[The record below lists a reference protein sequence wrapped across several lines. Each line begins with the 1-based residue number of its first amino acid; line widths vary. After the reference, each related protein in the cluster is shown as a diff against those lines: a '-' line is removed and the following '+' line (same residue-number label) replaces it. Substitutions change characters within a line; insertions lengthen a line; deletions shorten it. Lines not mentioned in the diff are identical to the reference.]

1 MTCKICGTL
10 TRLAFSARVLGKH
23 SAEFHQCAA
32 CGFLFAIEPHW
43 LDEAY
48 SSAIAAADT
57 GLVGRNTM
65 IADKIA
71 GVLYWAT
78 QSRGRGRY
86 LDAAGGYGMLT
97 RLMRDSGFD
106 FYWSDMHC
114 QNLLATQ
121 FGYQPSLGACDAV
134 TAIEVMEHLV
144 DPVGFVNETLT
155 LAGSDMLIFTTE
167 LYDGPVPN
175 PEDWWYYTFATGQH
189 IGFYKRK
196 TLETIGNR
204 LGLQFCSANGLHVL
218 SRKTLDRRLLQ
229 WATGRWSAQIGAR
242 WIRRRLGSKT
252 LSDHEAILRMAE
264 PNSRTGHLR

>member
-1 MTCKICGTL
+1 MTCNICGTA
-10 TRLAFSARVLGKH
+10 TQPAFSARVLGKH
-23 SAEFHQCAA
+23 VGDFYQCAA
-32 CGFLFAIEPHW
+32 CGFLFAKEPHW

-65 IADKIA
+65 IAEKIA

-78 QSRGRGRY
+78 KTHGRGRY
-86 LDAAGGYGMLT
+86 LDAAGGYCMLT
-97 RLMRDSGFD
+97 RLMRDNGFD
-106 FYWSDMHC
+106 FYWSDKHC

-121 FGYQPSLGACDAV
+121 FEYQPGLGTCDAV

-144 DPVGFVNETLT
+144 DPVGFVDETLKH
-155 LAGSDMLIFTTE
+155 AGADTLIFTTE
-167 LYDGPVPN
+167 LYEGAVPR

-189 IGFYKRK
+189 IGFFKK
-196 TLETIGNR
+196 QTLETLGKR
-204 LGLQFCSANGLHVL
+204 LGLQFCSSNGLHVL
-218 SRKTLDRRLLQ
+218 SRQAFDPRLLQ
-229 WATGRWSAQIGAR
+229 WATGRWTSQICAR

-264 PNSRTGHLR
+264 LTPATDPLP